1 MAGNLDAVRALLD
14 AGANVDE
21 AGPDGVTAVMLAL
34 TKRHEEIALY
44 LLDQGA
50 DPHSAE
56 TGYSALHL
64 ASATGHF
71 AVAEALLARGS
82 DPNLRVER
90 PHRLTTAFEIGVFQ
104 SPGSGRLTQIGSTPF
119 IVAAKSA
126 DARIMR
132 LLAASGADPL
142 LTTNDGTTAL
152 MMAAGLGKRASTD
165 ITYYEWTEDKA
176 VEALSVGLELGVDI
190 NAANEHGET
199 ALHAAA
205 YHNANRVIDFLVE
218 AGADIDATNVAGQTA
233 LRVADGHLIC
243 CTTYVR
249 HTKAVEQLRGL
260 GADPDVGIQL
270 TFGLTGFGDQADPA
284 DSNEPADPNDAR

>member
-1 MAGNLDAVRALLD
+1 MRIDPLLRALS
-14 AGANVDE
+14 E
-21 AGPDGVTAVMLAL
+21 P
-34 TKRHEEIALY
+34 
-44 LLDQGA
+44 
-50 DPHSAE
+50 
-56 TGYSALHL
+56 
-64 ASATGHF
+64 
-71 AVAEALLARGS
+71 AR
-82 DPNLRVER
+82 L
-90 PHRLTTAFEIGVFQ
+90 
-104 SPGSGRLTQIGSTPF
+104 
-119 IVAAKSA
+119 
-126 DARIMR
+126 RIMR